1 MMIFLILGAILFM
14 LTGVPVALSLAG
26 ASLVFLLVTNQVP
39 LLAVAQQMIGNID
52 SFALLS
58 IPFFIFAGNLMNTGG
73 ITDRIFAFAGS
84 LFGWLPGGL
93 GYVNVGAS
101 VMFSGMSGTAVA
113 DAGGLGNIE
122 IQAMRNAGY
131 DDEFAIGV
139 TAASSTIGPIIPPSL
154 PMVIMGVVGGISIG
168 DLFIAG
174 ILPGILMALAIGIM
188 IFIFAV
194 RRRYGRDTRF
204 RLRTVASTLRRAF
217 PALLTPAII
226 IGGILG
232 GVFTPTEAAL
242 AASLYSLMLGLFIY
256 RTIAWKQLGTIVFD
270 TAVTTTKVLLI
281 VSAAGIFAWLL
292 TTNRMAETFSR
303 VLLSLSANR
312 VILLLLINLVLLIVG
327 CFLDSIAAITIMT
340 PVLMPIALSLG
351 LAPVQFGVVVVLNLM
366 IGLLTPPLGMVLYVL
381 GSVSRVSFERCV
393 RGTSPFLI
401 PLIATLLLVT
411 FVPGVSTHLIE

>member
-1 MMIFLILGAILFM
+1 MIIFLILGAILFM

-204 RLRTVASTLRRAF
+204 RLRTVASTFRRAF

-381 GSVSRVSFERCV
+381 SSVSRVSFERCV

>member
-1 MMIFLILGAILFM
+1 MMIVLILGAILFM

-58 IPFFIFAGNLMNTGG
+58 IPFFIFAGNLMNTAG

-174 ILPGILMALAIGIM
+174 ILPGILMASAIGIM

-194 RRRYGRDTRF
+194 RRNYGRDTRF
-204 RLRTVASTLRRAF
+204 RLRTVASTFRRAF
-217 PALLTPAII
+217 LALLTPVII

-242 AASLYSLMLGLFIY
+242 AASLYSLILGLCIY

-327 CFLDSIAAITIMT
+327 CFLDAIAAITIMT

-351 LAPVQFGVVVVLNLM
+351 LAPVQFGVMVVLNLM

-381 GSVSRVSFERCV
+381 SSVSRVSFERCV

-411 FVPGVSTHLIE
+411 FVPGVSMHLIE

>member
-1 MMIFLILGAILFM
+1 MIVLILGAILFM

-204 RLRTVASTLRRAF
+204 RLRTVASTFRRAF

-381 GSVSRVSFERCV
+381 SSVSRVSFERCV

>member
-204 RLRTVASTLRRAF
+204 RLRTVASTFRRAF

-381 GSVSRVSFERCV
+381 SSVSRVSFERCV

>member
-1 MMIFLILGAILFM
+1 MIVLILGAILFM

-101 VMFSGMSGTAVA
+101 VVFSGMSGTAVA

-174 ILPGILMALAIGIM
+174 ILPGILMASSIGIM

-204 RLRTVASTLRRAF
+204 RLRTVASTFRRAF

-226 IGGILG
+226 IGGIL
-232 GVFTPTEAAL
+232 
-242 AASLYSLMLGLFIY
+242 
-256 RTIAWKQLGTIVFD
+256 
-270 TAVTTTKVLLI
+270 
-281 VSAAGIFAWLL
+281 
-292 TTNRMAETFSR
+292 
-303 VLLSLSANR
+303 
-312 VILLLLINLVLLIVG
+312 
-327 CFLDSIAAITIMT
+327 
-340 PVLMPIALSLG
+340 
-351 LAPVQFGVVVVLNLM
+351 
-366 IGLLTPPLGMVLYVL
+366 
-381 GSVSRVSFERCV
+381 SVWWWC
-393 RGTSPFLI
+393 
-401 PLIATLLLVT
+401 
-411 FVPGVSTHLIE
+411 

>member
-1 MMIFLILGAILFM
+1 MMIVLILGAILFM

-204 RLRTVASTLRRAF
+204 RLRTVASTFRRAF

-381 GSVSRVSFERCV
+381 SSVSRVSFERCV